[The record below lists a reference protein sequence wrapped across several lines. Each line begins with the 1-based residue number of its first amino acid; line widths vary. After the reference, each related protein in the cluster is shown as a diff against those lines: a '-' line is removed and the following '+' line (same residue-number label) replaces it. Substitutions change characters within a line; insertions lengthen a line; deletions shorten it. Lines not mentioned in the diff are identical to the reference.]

1 MGRLITKGHM
11 MNDNDA
17 NGARGHTT
25 SDVTTESIS
34 VIEPPV
40 QLDTHA
46 SWARLY
52 SSSSRSMKKEQEA
65 RGQYLSLRHLI

>member
-1 MGRLITKGHM
+1 
-11 MNDNDA
+11 MNDN
-17 NGARGHTT
+17 GRHGFEWSKRGHTT
-25 SDVTTESIS
+25 SDETTESIS

-40 QLDTHA
+40 QLDTQA

-65 RGQYLSLRHLI
+65 RGQHHSDFIQPDAL